1 MLGKKEDSASRRQAF
16 RLRERERENKQLLPC
31 QSNSFVRATKTKTN
45 SVSEK
50 KKAIQQIRKK
60 FASLHTQ
67 SICFRNFLSPS
78 SHLFFS
84 VNKIKFLSR
93 PVYQLFFFSS
103 THSHHAEYVNFFL
116 PSFSSQVN
124 NHRNVVTCECY

>member
-84 VNKIKFLSR
+84 VNKIKFPSR